1 MLKAD
6 KRMVA
11 TALESLG
18 FSVVYHSGVLKTSI
32 RDERTPSCVIN
43 NNGSLHDFGSGWHG
57 DLAQLLVDFR
67 GYAISDALKK
77 AKELLNLPIKNDFHN
92 FKDSKVLTIDEPIN
106 EKFIDNFLLERK
118 QNFQEFSK
126 LLKFA
131 LPSLDTKTRNEMAK
145 KYQIGY
151 SKKANRLIMPVRD
164 EFKKAQNL
172 WKYNNAL
179 NPKCTF
185 TKNRKRIPFNLKDLM
200 NYKNS
205 DEYILLCEG
214 EKDVLNALGCGYKAV
229 TLGSATSKIDNYL
242 NLFKDLKILI
252 VYDYDEP
259 GIKSANL
266 IAKELKEITKKVKIL
281 DWEAFFSLRKLD
293 LRVLKQGFDLTDY
306 LCLKAKNENKKIH

>member
-6 KRMVA
+6 KRVVA

-32 RDERTPSCVIN
+32 RNERTPSCIIN
-43 NNGSLHDFGSGWHG
+43 DNGSLHDFGSGWHG
-57 DLAQLLVDFR
+57 DLAQLLVDFK
-67 GYAISDALKK
+67 GYKISDALKK
-77 AKELLNLPIKNDFHN
+77 AKELLNLPVKNDFHN

-126 LLKFA
+126 LLKLA
-131 LPSLDTKTRNEMAK
+131 LPSLDAKARNEIAK

-151 SKKANRLIMPVRD
+151 SKKANRLIMPIRD
-164 EFKKAQNL
+164 EFGKVQNL
-172 WKYNNAL
+172 WKYNAL
-179 NPKCTF
+179 KNPKCTF
-185 TKNRKRIPFNLKDLM
+185 TKNRRRIPFNLKDLM

-214 EKDVLNALGCGYKAV
+214 EKDVLNAIGNGYKAL
-229 TLGSATSKIDNYL
+229 TLGSATSKINNYL
-242 NLFKDLKILI
+242 NFFRDLKILI

-259 GIKSANL
+259 GINNANL
-266 IAKELKEITKKVKIL
+266 VAMRLKEVAKKVKIL
-281 DWEAFFSLRKLD
+281 DWEAFFSLRRLD
-293 LRVLKQGFDLTDY
+293 LRALKQGFDLTDY
-306 LCLKAKNENKKIH
+306 LKAKNENKKIH